1 MTEAPSHGISI
12 AYHNKAMAL
21 DSLSINVNEELVAIS
36 DEIRSKFIDLQT
48 KALPDIDDALKRYT
62 HMGLSR
68 ATFNLYEKEQLV
80 NFDELKP
87 SGQIIFFPLH
97 VQDDAFTCTLC
108 MKDAPE
114 LDFRKMFPFFE
125 KFQGLLDE
133 VRKVTLIRGVNYDQ
147 QALILQRYAN
157 RFLQHAENDIAE
169 SRWSMNPAAMEPET
183 VHGNDDE
190 KSITKERPDYLK
202 LAMLKCHWNVDFF
215 SSDFVIL
222 QDDVSQEL
230 ETLETID
237 DEYKVEFEKICIPIP
252 LVPRLIDVVVGKF
265 KALWAEFAPSFV
277 PGWKQ
282 DFVQVITMHIMNE
295 IDLGKYSCQTSLET
309 MKNEIQEK
317 FEYYTQGFD
326 EYITGL
332 ESKFK
337 GLENQAIDDTIFNA
351 MLDGYKDAVGLPPNI
366 EIMTDAI
373 KAARGAIQATSIAPG
388 METDALIAE
397 MTMDHVKNCLV
408 NFKDCMARFTVDRL
422 QHAIMNSVSRYVE
435 EQLEKTLVQAETGIV
450 QVVNAALV
458 KKIVREFASSQA
470 KRLAMQD
477 LQEGEAILEPSMIL
491 EAFKASARMVIAGF
505 RIDTDNLLQFANEM
519 LDETIRDIIA
529 PHVQKFLALKRDVSF
544 LKEFV
549 LKGDVLNNYLD
560 QHSEHFYD
568 PKSFSK
574 GLSDFVSEDLSQ
586 LPVEWGSLLVNWFT
600 AFTNVFQLEHAQKA
614 MTRPEIVQ
622 KFFDFIKIVAD
633 EQTNFDNTFAI
644 LSSYAGSLTDS
655 KEKNVLLEFLKCF
668 EQSQE
673 IPEKFLPHFENRV
686 LKAIDAI
693 DPSELEIPLDHESI
707 SNEIIK
713 DIAINTSYLVPGTIL
728 VPSEIVF
735 QLDKDPKV
743 EFKLQFD
750 AGTDG
755 LTISILTNWMRLMEA
770 Y

>member
-1 MTEAPSHGISI
+1 MTETPRHGISV
-12 AYHNKAMAL
+12 AYHSKAMAL
-21 DSLSINVNEELVAIS
+21 DSLSIDVNEEIVATS
-36 DEIRSKFIDLQT
+36 DENRSKFIELQS
-48 KALPDIDDALKRYT
+48 KALSEIDDALKRYA
-62 HMGLSR
+62 HVGLNR
-68 ATFNLYEKEQLV
+68 ATFALHEKQQLV
-80 NFDELKP
+80 NFDGSTP
-87 SGQIIFFPLH
+87 SVKIMFFPLH
-97 VQDDAFTCTLC
+97 VQEDAFTCMLC
-108 MKDAPE
+108 MKDAPQ

-125 KFQGLLDE
+125 KSQGLLDE
-133 VRKVTLIRGVNYDQ
+133 IRKVTLVRGVNYDQ

-169 SRWSMNPAAMEPET
+169 SQWSMEPAAMESEAVQGDT
-183 VHGNDDE
+183 DK
-190 KSITKERPDYLK
+190 KSTIKERPDYVK
-202 LAMLKCHWNVDFF
+202 LATLKCHWNVDFF
-215 SSDFVIL
+215 SSEIAIL

-237 DEYKVEFEKICIPIP
+237 DEYRVEFEKICIPIP
-252 LVPRLIDVVVGKF
+252 LVTRLGDIVVGKF
-265 KALWAEFAPSFV
+265 KALWAGLAPSFV

-282 DFVQVITMHIMNE
+282 DLVQGIARHVMDE
-295 IDLGKYSCQTSLET
+295 IDLGKYSCQTSIDT

-317 FEYYTQGFD
+317 FEGYMQGFD
-326 EYITGL
+326 EYVTGL

-337 GLENQAIDDTIFNA
+337 GLENQSIDYTIFNA
-351 MLDGYKDAVGLPPNI
+351 MLDGYKDAVGSPPNI
-366 EIMTDAI
+366 DIMADAI
-373 KAARGAIQATSIAPG
+373 KAARGAILATSIAPN

-408 NFKDCMARFTVDRL
+408 GFKDGMTRFTLERV
-422 QHAIMNSVSRYVE
+422 QQAIVMRISRHVE
-435 EQLEKTLVQAETGIV
+435 EQLEKALVQAETGIV

-458 KKIVREFASSQA
+458 KKIAREFASNQA
-470 KRLAMQD
+470 KRLATQD
-477 LQEGEAILEPSMIL
+477 VQESEAILEPSMIL
-491 EAFKASARMVIAGF
+491 EAYKTTARSVIAGF
-505 RIDTDNLLQFANEM
+505 KIDTDGLLQFANEM

-600 AFTNVFQLEHAQKA
+600 AFTNVFQLQHTQKA

-655 KEKNVLLEFLKCF
+655 KEKNALLEFLKCF

-673 IPEKFLPHFENRV
+673 VPEKFLPHFENRIV
-686 LKAIDAI
+686 KAIDAI

-707 SNEIIK
+707 SSEIIK
-713 DIAINTSYLVPGTIL
+713 GMATDTSYLVPGTIL
-728 VPSEIVF
+728 VPSEIVL
-735 QLDKDPKV
+735 QLDKDAKV
-743 EFKLQFD
+743 EFKLQFN
-750 AGTDG
+750 AGADG
-755 LTISILTNWMRLMEA
+755 LEISILTNWMRLMEA